1 MRIKIYDLI
10 FESAGTD
17 KHGTQLYK
25 LHAESDEYRLYSD
38 KVKVMRKPISF
49 WKHFFLKRFA
59 PKEHKPYDVRKS
71 ILEQDNEL

>member
-1 MRIKIYDLI
+1 MQIKIYDLI

-25 LHAESDEYRLYSD
+25 LCMESDKYRFNVD

-59 PKEHKPYDVRKS
+59 PKEQKPYGVRKG